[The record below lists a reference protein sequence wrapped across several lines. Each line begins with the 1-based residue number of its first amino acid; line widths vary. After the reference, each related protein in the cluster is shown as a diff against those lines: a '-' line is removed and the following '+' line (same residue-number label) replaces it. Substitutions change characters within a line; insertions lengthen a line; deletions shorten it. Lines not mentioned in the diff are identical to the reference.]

1 MRVFITVYNKWPGCY
16 TFLVILAIWE
26 GVARVYPAVIL
37 PSPSETLQ
45 ALLHIAGNGHIWEP
59 LSQSFLRLAI
69 GFGIAFIIGTGLG
82 IVSGYHDNL
91 YAFVRPAVT
100 LLQSVPPVSWILLAI
115 LWLGVDGGAQI
126 LVVMIALFPVFFFNS
141 VEGIQQVPKDLL
153 EMASVFRVHR
163 MKRIRDIY
171 LPALRPYWLSAL
183 TINIGSGWKT
193 VVMSELIS
201 GQTGIGAALNTSR
214 LYLKTDEV
222 IAWTLLVALLG
233 MSLEWLM
240 RTYVYG
246 KHKERE
252 NNKRYAV

>member
-26 GVARVYPAVIL
+26 VVARVYPAVIL
-37 PSPSETLQ
+37 PSPLETLQ
-45 ALLHIAGNGHIWEP
+45 ALLHIAGNGHLWEP
-59 LSQSFLRLAI
+59 LSLSFVRLAI
-69 GFGIAFIIGTGLG
+69 GFGIAFVIGTGLG
-82 IVSGYHDNL
+82 IASGCNDKI

-115 LWLGVDGGAQI
+115 LWLGIDGGAQI
-126 LVVMIALFPVFFFNS
+126 LVIVIALFPVFFFNS

-153 EMASVFRVHR
+153 EMASVFRVRR

-171 LPALRPYWLSAL
+171 LPALRPYWLAAL

-193 VVMSELIS
+193 IVMSELIS
-201 GQTGIGAALNTSR
+201 GQTGIGAAMNTSR

-240 RTYVYG
+240 RTYFYG

-252 NNKRYAV
+252 NNERYAV